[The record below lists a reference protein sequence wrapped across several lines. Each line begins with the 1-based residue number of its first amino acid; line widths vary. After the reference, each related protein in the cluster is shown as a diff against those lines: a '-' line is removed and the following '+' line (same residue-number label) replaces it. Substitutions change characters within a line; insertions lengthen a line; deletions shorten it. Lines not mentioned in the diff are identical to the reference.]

1 MEQKEICLCRR
12 CGRKLK
18 TDEARERGY
27 GKVCWEKSRT
37 SVEKRPLFQTK
48 ENTTS
53 DGDGKR
59 DIER

>member
-18 TDEARERGY
+18 TEEARERGY

-37 SVEKRPLFQTK
+37 SIEKRPLFHTGGSNATGNSRIPK
-48 ENTTS
+48 
-53 DGDGKR
+53 
-59 DIER
+59 